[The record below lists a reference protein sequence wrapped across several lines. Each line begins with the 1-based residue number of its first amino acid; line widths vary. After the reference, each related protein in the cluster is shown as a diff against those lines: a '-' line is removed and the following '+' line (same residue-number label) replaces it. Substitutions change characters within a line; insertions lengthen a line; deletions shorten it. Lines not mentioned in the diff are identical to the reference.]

1 MKKNINDVDV
11 EIRADVVLRICVV
24 VVVVV
29 VCFNGVEVVI
39 VVVRRFGTYYINIGA
54 GPNITCIAN
63 LDLSSDQMI
72 NYSMYAPLKE
82 VHIGVY

>member
-11 EIRADVVLRICVV
+11 EIRADIVLRIC
-24 VVVVV
+24 VVVV

-39 VVVRRFGTYYINIGA
+39 VGVRRFGTYYINIGV

-63 LDLSSDQMI
+63 LHLSSDQMI

>member
-11 EIRADVVLRICVV
+11 EIRADIVLRICI
-24 VVVVV
+24 VVVV

-39 VVVRRFGTYYINIGA
+39 VVIRRFGTYYINIGA

-63 LDLSSDQMI
+63 LDLSLDQMI
-72 NYSMYAPLKE
+72 NYSMYVPF
-82 VHIGVY
+82 I